1 MVAPY
6 LKPEQIPGAVA
17 NKASELQVATAQ
29 KTQEMQAPL
38 IPGVE
43 VDPPV
48 GSPEYQRGQEAIQ
61 LAQQDLANSQTQPM
75 SAADIAAN
83 QRAIEATKPFYR
95 KMIPSQ
101 IGPEFGGTGP
111 NTGNFFE
118 NEPVRQPAL
127 PQQTGRTVSLPEGQR
142 PPMSQQDQY
151 LADLRDMPIAALRQK
166 YGNGALRDKMTL
178 NVADATTERYDGAE
192 RDLGTVAT
200 DALNS
205 AQVWLGQTA
214 RTGVGIFNQASRNV
228 QDLLAE
234 ATGQDVGQ
242 STLIDNLGADK
253 PLQEF
258 VDEQRSQYSPEVR
271 YQQSVVEAQKEAY
284 KDAGPARE
292 AADVAKGDNP
302 LVAGAK
308 EQLRQFVNTA
318 QTYGD
323 APGALTTLIAESAP
337 DLLSGGLIGKLASRG
352 AFKELAK
359 EYGDDFATKLAGT
372 KFGRE
377 KLQGAAE
384 SAFIAY
390 TGVMEGGSNMVQA
403 LDQVDQMKNEDLE
416 KNSPMYRDLIKEG
429 ATPEEARNVIKQQVG
444 NVSGLVAGTLGM
456 AAGRLAAPFES
467 RLFSPTLLEG
477 TGVRAAAGRV
487 LGNVLR
493 EGAEETSQ
501 GASGQFASNLGVRS
515 AADETQNLSE
525 DVGSS
530 AAESGLAGIGMGA
543 VGSVVS
549 ETPRAVVGVGNTAS
563 DAVNTVRE
571 KRAET
576 KAQDFRNTVNTA
588 NETVAA
594 TTPTPDAD
602 TTPSETVRA
611 QDAVTTPEAKQ
622 VFKAIPEEQISSPD
636 SILRIARAV
645 RNQQLDEASRRD
657 LATVGNNVI
666 SAYEEAIPQI
676 TADMNA
682 APEDQKAQYQT
693 ALDNINA
700 VLAHP
705 DVQAV
710 KATAEGFKLTPDEI
724 ASVFDSLPSEITPEI
739 YKSPEVKDSVQKV
752 LSQVNLDSSSIT
764 PEVAQKLANAGE
776 TIGLTP
782 NQVNQLN
789 VIANTN
795 KDIAGV
801 GNDVR
806 QGSDGFIGIQQYQ
819 QGIFRAQ
826 NIGDTKRA
834 KGLLDHLDRFA
845 NHMETK
851 AQAFQN
857 VADTFTGS
865 QPVEVIN
872 PTTGQPYMSLDG
884 TPMTYHPVRSK
895 NLINEIQRDAAAV
908 RNAHTITSTLVDGG
922 TVPAPAPVEATAES
936 AQTEEP
942 APVTTSP
949 VTQTQTK
956 KAPTWD
962 TMRSGQSIT
971 LYRGENGT
979 NEEGGQWWTTDEAK
993 AKRYGEV
1000 QSVTLPSEV
1009 IANNAA
1015 RGHNGADEFVF
1026 PNKRPTDLVDSQSTT
1041 ERIEPIQGEFDLGD
1055 LPTREVS
1062 QEAPVETDTLETNP
1076 DQEKLPLN
1084 EGTNH
1089 DLIAGL
1095 MGTTQRSDAK
1105 TMSDADKNYQETNQV
1120 KKWFKPTGRRSA
1132 FLRTSNFSTRV
1143 AQAFQTGN
1151 PITQLQNLFKGF
1163 VEPEQVTETEASVM
1177 RQYAA
1182 LVPAVEQALI
1192 QAWGK
1197 LTPEGQRIFWEKA
1210 PVEYFDEVRNINGEN
1225 VYFLPQTVIE
1235 AMTAGMMQWFVRGA
1249 PETVFNDA
1257 RAVMDI
1263 LGLDN
1268 KTKPT
1273 VEQNE
1278 LLGEVGT
1285 DRQNVIQELS
1295 QEIFGI
1301 LGIQA
1306 DPNTPVST
1314 RDAIAKSVAAEV
1326 LNVMINAGLVQ
1337 ESVITNRELASVGS
1351 AKVNDSN
1358 IKNTRIFVR
1367 VNPESEAAS
1376 QMMDLMGKS
1385 NDLLGQL
1392 TNPRREKAGAYFDTP
1407 PKNQSTKVKNGGGQ
1421 DIPEK
1426 MVSARNKASA
1436 QPHYVNMGLHD
1447 LLLNKL
1453 GTPWIERM
1461 LGLQSEETANGAHL
1475 QSIQG
1480 SNRTIQRDVQTLIK
1494 GLTRISEAGKDLA
1507 STEIYFP
1514 YNVISNFRMMLNSG
1528 DLNPQAAKLHRELI
1542 TVAPSTIQLNNPQHG
1557 AFLDY
1562 AIAQG
1567 LDISVDKLSSETART
1582 RLNKVIDTGLFRD
1595 AIEILKGVEN
1605 SDEVSDADAE
1615 VLLNAVNAGKE
1626 KTKTLHALYAQA
1638 QYELAVQNGQDSFQT
1653 HVMLEL
1659 DGVTNGPFNSIVQL
1673 GLTSVNQDLLNK
1685 LEKGGLF
1692 YGQSDMLYNERAETP
1707 GFLDLYKTAASGTQT
1722 YINNMMDAFRQIPSR
1737 LEKTKRMSSKAK
1749 ADEIRSI
1756 EKLRTQ
1762 MRVTL
1767 AASKL
1772 IGDVNIVEGE
1782 DVEHPIQ
1789 IGRGLLKNPVTVTV
1803 YSGGATAINRKMA
1816 VGIANGYYEAITD
1829 ALRTLE
1835 SATTQ
1840 EERDTAIAHMQDL
1853 TTTTNEL
1860 TTAIVYRNGSFV
1872 KIGAPIDLG
1881 DDVTKFEFSGEQ
1893 IEAIT
1898 HNIRI
1903 GLGSAVNQSIADEFG
1918 TVIQRGQMMVFAA
1931 GLMHELFM
1939 ARWNKAVTAREAELR
1954 EAGELSKYE
1963 SLSQAQYAEI
1973 KQQLIT
1979 QMPVFNSWFTAG
1991 NTEPSQMNTG
2001 ILLSEEGSVPSDNL
2015 KLESRGR
2022 REVNGK
2028 MSKSSFVPDVPT
2040 YTEPGTRV
2048 MPLLV
2053 QSVEAAMQAIA
2064 RDINPNN
2071 ALNVFDG
2078 YINAVEHLE
2087 SGSQAINQG
2096 VLQSWNEFDLL
2107 QDFTNRFE
2115 QAMSNADLM
2124 NELSS
2129 DADERLQQSYRSI
2142 AGLIDAD
2149 AIASPRSQDVIDAFT
2164 ILLKKEAATQT
2175 AIKQGLFSGDAVT
2188 SINQMTG
2195 ANVTFNIQNGKQVP
2209 IEATTEQTPLEQ
2221 LVNNTELPTLD
2232 TVPLPTGRASI
2243 PASPRLEQAF
2253 KDNGVSM
2260 SSYEGVTVMTKS
2272 QVLAA
2277 IREAAKALPSRQN
2290 KITAFILNKIEG
2302 SIPDDVMVYAG
2313 NPEQLSAID
2322 RALNPD
2328 TETQFSKE
2336 MLGMTDGKFVFIG
2349 SASIETV
2356 LHELIHTATAQ
2367 TVMDYYSNPEN
2378 LSSNQR
2384 LEVASIEA
2392 LMNRFLNEYQA
2403 EQSQYDA
2410 DTNNVIQVIAGHAE
2424 AGNTAEAVAEFI
2436 SWGLTNPRMIDAL
2449 TAKTTGNTVTRVL
2462 KELADTIKK
2471 LFAIGS
2477 NPEITSYW
2485 TRLLGHT
2492 VALAQST
2499 EAVKNGREY
2508 TLSQQNANNINDLDA
2523 ETLFNQLNSGNAST
2537 EHVNHLTDTLDYL
2550 QSNIVRLIKQT
2561 GQDISGLTH
2570 FQDKLMLNSIDP
2582 EIDQSPDALIA
2593 HGFNMSEKEALVFK
2607 MMQVSLK
2614 YGLENFG
2621 PSVLAARS
2629 LYAQARAALKPFDF
2643 LTDPTNTSPT
2653 EMALA
2658 QQRYDAVF
2666 GNTAITQ
2673 DATGRTNRLANFM
2686 ALAETNESLRNK
2698 LKSVAFQSKSKE
2710 APTSLLD
2717 KIGQWIMQVL
2727 TWLSGLAT
2735 KSLGKPDIAS
2745 RLTQVAKNLSK
2756 VDADARNTLLGRI
2769 ENGSE
2774 AITQATQDKLN
2785 KFGHQIRNQLLKI
2798 EAKAP
2803 ASVAFGMKV
2812 GSTLFND
2819 NDAQDVRT
2827 ALMTMVMTM
2836 QQGKKFSGLAEL
2848 FSEFVGTNETNQS
2861 IHTLLVQKNMAAD
2874 KARQLVRDLVPG
2886 IIEKAFVSLNE
2897 TEKYAVQRAVAKTDM
2912 AYLYQNGYALDSLRN
2927 LLTDPSALQK
2937 EVSRVESEL
2946 MAKGGVNGA
2955 FYTKSAHG
2963 LALQMTSGVSPLAH
2977 QLSNAQAIAQLIGTG
2992 RAKPSKQFIAD
3003 VAPLIDTLASLRAL
3017 QEVSAADKA
3026 SVANLINR
3034 EMTKGDPLNNGM
3046 TFTLNY
3052 YTSLQGAELAKAGVN
3067 NSLSA
3072 IKGYTPAIT
3081 DPNKKVLIASTD
3093 DHADLMRRG
3102 YTQGARVNRDG
3113 TDVNQSN
3120 LYYYHSNNG
3129 GEPRWVAGVMSTLQ
3143 TTVGGVNPLTGR
3155 TVNGTMTPGIWNYT
3169 DRNQVGSKKEAA
3181 IDDLFDANIPMPTS
3195 GNHLQPVLN
3204 RAGTVI
3210 GYSYQMPTA
3219 NRDAH
3224 LDTDYDFAKTIGAWE
3239 GRIIEEV
3246 QAQKYNEMLLEKLH
3260 EQFRKDVRMGNG
3272 YQYLTIDGKSTD
3284 PQLREIWELMPIEM
3298 KEAAKRIFANGEIKV
3313 RKDLLNNALG
3323 FREPSVLNMWTG
3335 KSGLPQPVQVVFTG
3349 LFDTFLGKDAARY
3362 LRLGERGMMEL
3373 VKEMKDWIVVR
3384 SVVVSAANLVSN
3396 AVHLLSLG
3404 IGPSRIIKDTSTA
3417 VLAAEEYRKN
3427 EKLINEYSRYLALN
3441 HNPAMKSEYERTI
3454 SELRDSQARNPVA
3467 ELIKAGLLPTITE
3480 DLGQQD
3486 EYSLKDKLLN
3496 KLKPITNKIPDSVS
3510 NVAKELI
3517 VARDSHVYFALNRS
3531 IQYGDFVAKY
3541 SLYKELTERK
3551 VNPLDKE
3558 TALARVMDE
3567 FVNYDILPGQTRYY
3581 LDAIGATWFLN
3592 YKIRIQ
3598 KIILRTFRDNPLRAL
3613 FTILNGHAGIPNI
3626 ADANLLTGSLSYN
3639 LGWGTL
3645 DNGLTAHP
3653 LYNGMK

>member
-17 NKASELQVATAQ
+17 NKENELQAATAQ
-29 KTQEMQAPL
+29 KTQEMQGL
-38 IPGVE
+38 LEQGNI
-43 VDPPV
+43 DLTKRPV
-48 GSPEYQRGQEAIQ
+48 VRNQDGTISTVRSMSTNIDGQEVLLPTVSDDGRIMSDDEAINTYMKTGRHLGKFATPEAATQYAEQ
-61 LAQQDLANSQTQPM
+61 LHNDQEQMYSDAASQPTSQE
-75 SAADIAAN
+75 DIAAN

-111 NTGNFFE
+111 NTGNFFD
-118 NEPVRQPAL
+118 NEPVRQPAQPGSTL
-127 PQQTGRTVSLPEGQR
+127 SQGQR

-151 LADLRDMPIAALRQK
+151 LADLKDMPVAALRQK
-166 YGNGALRDKMTL
+166 YGNAALRDKMTL
-178 NVADATTERYDGAE
+178 NVADATTERYDGIE
-192 RDLGTVAT
+192 RDLSTFSGDTANAV
-200 DALNS
+200 
-205 AQVWLGQTA
+205 QVWLGQTA
-214 RTGVGIFNQASRNV
+214 RTGLGIVNQATRNV
-228 QDLLAE
+228 QDLLAGGIDPSMI
-234 ATGQDVGQ
+234 GQP
-242 STLIDNLGADK
+242 TLLDNLGLDK

-258 VDEQRSQYSPEVR
+258 VDEQRAQYSPEVR

-292 AADVAKGDNP
+292 AADIAKGDNP

-337 DLLSGGLIGKLASRG
+337 DLLSGGLIGKLAQRG
-352 AFKELAK
+352 AFKELTR

-372 KFGRE
+372 QYGRE
-377 KLQGAAE
+377 RMQNAAE
-384 SAFIAY
+384 KAFIAY

-403 LDQVDQMKNEDLE
+403 LDQVDQMKNSDLE

-429 ATPEEARNVIKQQVG
+429 ATPEQARNVIKQQVG
-444 NVSGLVAGTLGM
+444 NVAGLVAGTLGM
-456 AAGRLAAPFES
+456 AAGRIAAPFES
-467 RLFSPTLLEG
+467 RLFSPSLLEG
-477 TGVRAAAGRV
+477 TGARATAGRV

-549 ETPRAVVGVGNTAS
+549 ETPRAVSGVGSTAA

-594 TTPTPDAD
+594 ATPTPDAD
-602 TTPSETVRA
+602 TTPTETVRA

-622 VFKAIPEEQISSPD
+622 VFQAIPEEQISSPD

-682 APEDQKAQYQT
+682 APEEQKAQYQT

-700 VLAHP
+700 LLSHP

-710 KATAEGFKLTPDEI
+710 KATAEGFKLSPEEI
-724 ASVFDSLPSEITPEI
+724 SAVFESLPSEITPET
-739 YKSPEVKDSVQKV
+739 YRSSEVKDSVQKV

-764 PEVAQKLANAGE
+764 PEVAQKLASAGE
-776 TIGLTP
+776 TIGLTS
-782 NQVNQLN
+782 NQVNQLT

-857 VADTFTGS
+857 AADIFTGS
-865 QPVEVIN
+865 EPVEVIN
-872 PTTGQPYMSLDG
+872 PTTSQPYMGLDG

-895 NLINEIQRDAAAV
+895 NLINEIHRDAAAV

-922 TVPAPAPVEATAES
+922 TVPAPAPVEASADA
-936 AQTEEP
+936 AQTIEP
-942 APVTTSP
+942 APVTSRP
-949 VTQTQTK
+949 VPEASVQAQETTPTQT
-956 KAPTWD
+956 A
-962 TMRSGQSIT
+962 
-971 LYRGENGT
+971 
-979 NEEGGQWWTTDEAK
+979 
-993 AKRYGEV
+993 EV
-1000 QSVTLPSEV
+1000 QAEPATTQPE
-1009 IANNAA
+1009 
-1015 RGHNGADEFVF
+1015 
-1026 PNKRPTDLVDSQSTT
+1026 PTA

-1055 LPTREVS
+1055 LPTREVA
-1062 QEAPVETDTLETNP
+1062 QEAPVETDTLESNP
-1076 DQEKLPLN
+1076 DQDKLPLN

-1095 MGTTQRSDAK
+1095 MDTTQRSDAK

-1132 FLRTSNFSTRV
+1132 FLRTTNFSTRI
-1143 AQAFQTGN
+1143 AQVFQTGN

-1163 VEPEQVTETEASVM
+1163 IEPEQVTETEAAVM

-1197 LTPEGQRIFWEKA
+1197 LTPEGQRIFWEKS

-1225 VYFLPQTVIE
+1225 VYFLPQPVIE

-1249 PETVFNDA
+1249 PETMFNDA
-1257 RAVMDI
+1257 RSVMDI

-1285 DRQNVIQELS
+1285 DRQNVIQDLS

-1337 ESVITNRELASVGS
+1337 ENVITNRELASVGS
-1351 AKVNDSN
+1351 AKVNESN

-1367 VNPESEAAS
+1367 VNPESEAAT
-1376 QMMDLMGKS
+1376 QMMDLIGKS

-1421 DIPEK
+1421 DIPGK
-1426 MVSARNKASA
+1426 MLAARNKASA

-1453 GTPWIERM
+1453 GTQWTERM
-1461 LGLQSEETANGAHL
+1461 LGLQSEENANGAHL

-1480 SNRTIQRDVQTLIK
+1480 SNRTIQRDVQTLLK
-1494 GLTRISEAGKDLA
+1494 GLTRITEAGKDLA

-1514 YNVISNFRMMLNSG
+1514 YNVISNFRMMMNSG

-1582 RLNKVIDTGLFRD
+1582 KLNKAIDTGLFRD

-1605 SDEVSDADAE
+1605 SDEISDADAE

-1638 QYELAVQNGQDSFQT
+1638 QYELAVQNGQESFQT

-1673 GLTSVNQDLLNK
+1673 GLTSINQDLLNK

-1707 GFLDLYKTAASGTQT
+1707 GFLDLYKTTASGTQT
-1722 YINNMMDAFRQIPSR
+1722 YINHMMDAFRQIPTR
-1737 LEKTKRMSSKAK
+1737 LENAKRLPSKAR
-1749 ADEIRSI
+1749 ADEIRAI
-1756 EKLRTQ
+1756 EKLRNQ

-1789 IGRGLLKNPVTVTV
+1789 VGRGLLKNPVTVTV

-1816 VGIANGYYEAITD
+1816 IGIANGYYEAITE

-1835 SATTQ
+1835 TATTQ
-1840 EERDTAIAHMQDL
+1840 EERDAAIAHMQDL
-1853 TTTTNEL
+1853 TDTTNEL
-1860 TTAIVYRNGSFV
+1860 TTATIYRNGSFV
-1872 KIGAPIDLG
+1872 KIGAPINLG
-1881 DDVTKFEFSGEQ
+1881 DDVVKFEFSGEQ

-1918 TVIQRGQMMVFAA
+1918 TVIKRGQMMVYAA

-1939 ARWNKAVTAREAELR
+1939 SRWNKAVAARESELR

-1973 KQQLIT
+1973 KQELIT
-1979 QMPVFNSWFTAG
+1979 QMPVFNSWFTAS
-1991 NTEPSQMNTG
+1991 NADPAQMNTG

-2015 KLESRGR
+2015 KLESRSR

-2028 MSKSSFVPDVPT
+2028 MSKSAFVPDVPT

-2087 SGSQAINQG
+2087 SGSQSINQG

-2115 QAMSNADLM
+2115 QAMEGVNVDT
-2124 NELSS
+2124 EL
-2129 DADERLQQSYRSI
+2129 
-2142 AGLIDAD
+2142 DAD
-2149 AIASPRSQDVIDAFT
+2149 AINNLQQSFNSIAETLGLEAGDVPVSQEIVNAFT
-2164 ILLKKEAATQT
+2164 LQLKKEAATQT
-2175 AIKQGLFSGDAVT
+2175 AIKQGLFNGDAVT
-2188 SINQMTG
+2188 SVNQMTG
-2195 ANVTFNIQNGKQVP
+2195 ANVPFNIQNGKQTNV
-2209 IEATTEQTPLEQ
+2209 EATTEQTPLEQ

-2232 TVPLPTGRASI
+2232 TVPLPKGRASI

-2253 KDNGVSM
+2253 KDNGQPLDG
-2260 SSYEGVTVMTKS
+2260 YEGVTVMTKP

-2290 KITAFILNKIEG
+2290 KITAFILNKIEA
-2302 SIPDDVMVYAG
+2302 SIPDDVMVYSG
-2313 NPEQLSAID
+2313 TPDQLSAVD
-2322 RALNPD
+2322 RTLNPD
-2328 TETQFSKE
+2328 TQTQFSKD
-2336 MLGMTDGKFVFIG
+2336 MLGMTDGKFVFVG
-2349 SASIETV
+2349 SASMETV

-2378 LSSNQR
+2378 LSANQR

-2392 LMNRFLNEYQA
+2392 LMNRFLGEYEGQF
-2403 EQSQYDA
+2403 DA
-2410 DTNNVIQVIAGHAE
+2410 DTNNVIQVVAGHAE

-2449 TAKTTGNTVTRVL
+2449 TTKTTGNTVTRVL
-2462 KELADTIKK
+2462 REMAEAIKK

-2492 VALAQST
+2492 VALTQAT

-2523 ETLFNQLNSGNAST
+2523 ETLFNQLNSGNASA

-2629 LYAQARAALKPFDF
+2629 LYAQARAALKPADF

-2686 ALAETNESLRNK
+2686 ALAETNEPLRNK
-2698 LKSVAFQSKSKE
+2698 LKSVAFQSKAKE
-2710 APTSLLD
+2710 APASLLD
-2717 KIGQWIMQVL
+2717 RIGQWIMQVL

-2756 VDADARNTLLGRI
+2756 VDADARNSLLGRI

-2819 NDAQDVRT
+2819 EDAKDVRT
-2827 ALMTMVMTM
+2827 ALMTMIMTM

-2848 FSEFVGTNETNQS
+2848 FSEFVGTNETNQT

-2886 IIEKAFVSLNE
+2886 IIEKAFVSLSEN
-2897 TEKYAVQRAVAKTDM
+2897 EKYAVQRAVAKTDM
-2912 AYLYQNGYALDSLRN
+2912 AYLYQNGYALDAIRN
-2927 LLTDPSALQK
+2927 LLTDPSALQN
-2937 EVSRVESEL
+2937 EVSRVEAEL

-2963 LALQMTSGVSPLAH
+2963 LALQMTSGVSPLVH

-2992 RAKPSKQFIAD
+2992 RTKPSKQFIAD
-3003 VAPLIDTLASLRAL
+3003 VAPLIDTLASLSAL
-3017 QEVSAADKA
+3017 QQVSAADKA

-3034 EMTKGDPLNNGM
+3034 EMTKGDPTNNGM

-3072 IKGYTPAIT
+3072 VKGYTPAIT

-3102 YTQGARVNRDG
+3102 YTQGPRVFRDSA
-3113 TDVNQSN
+3113 DVNQSN

-3155 TVNGTMTPGIWNYT
+3155 TVNGTMTPGVWNYAE
-3169 DRNQVGSKKEAA
+3169 RNAVGAKKQSA
-3181 IDDLFDANIPMPTS
+3181 IDDLFDANSPMPTS
-3195 GNHLQPVLN
+3195 GNHLQPVIN

-3224 LDTDYDFAKTIGAWE
+3224 LDTDYDFTKTIGAWE

-3272 YQYLTIDGKSTD
+3272 YQYLTIDGKSKD
-3284 PQLREIWELMPIEM
+3284 PQLREIWELMPIDM
-3298 KEAAKRIFANGEIKV
+3298 KEAAKKIFANGEIKV

-3335 KSGLPQPVQVVFTG
+3335 KSGLPQPVQTTLVG
-3349 LFDTFLGKDAARY
+3349 LFDTFLGKNAARY
-3362 LRLGERGMMEL
+3362 LRLGERGLMEL

-3384 SVVVSAANLVSN
+3384 SVVVSAANLISN

-3441 HNPAMKSEYERTI
+3441 HNPAMRSEYERTI

-3486 EYSLKDKLLN
+3486 EYSLKDKLLD
-3496 KLKPITNKIPDSVS
+3496 KLKPITDKVPDSVS
-3510 NVAKELI
+3510 SVAKELI

-3613 FTILNGHAGIPNI
+3613 FSILNGHAGIPNI
-3626 ADANLLTGSLSYN
+3626 TDANLLTGSLSYN

-3645 DNGLTAHP
+3645 DNGLTVHP